1 MNFLKSLL
9 FNVQFYVGTSI
20 LVTIC
25 LPCLLFPRK
34 VVIFINKIWCLNM
47 TLGLKWWLNIDIKV
61 IGNIPSHNKA
71 VIYAIKHQSAWE
83 TVFCTDI
90 FSMPSIVLKKSL
102 IFIPIIGLYFLRAG
116 AIPITREQGINAL
129 KKMKR
134 KAKKAVDQNRSI
146 MIFPQGTRVHPGISS
161 KEKPYLP
168 GVFFLY
174 SQTQIPVIPVAHN
187 AGLLWPKNSFM
198 KYPDNLRSKSITLK
212 ILPEIKPGL
221 SKLDFLAK
229 LEFII
234 EKNSDDLIKLEQ

>member
-47 TLGLKWWLNIDIKV
+47 TLGLKWWLKIDIKV

-102 IFIPIIGLYFLRAG
+102 IYIPVIGLYFLRAG
-116 AIPITREQGINAL
+116 AIPIAREQGINAL

-146 MIFPQGTRVHPGISS
+146 MIFPQGTRVHPGIS
-161 KEKPYLP
+161 
-168 GVFFLY
+168 
-174 SQTQIPVIPVAHN
+174 
-187 AGLLWPKNSFM
+187 
-198 KYPDNLRSKSITLK
+198 
-212 ILPEIKPGL
+212 
-221 SKLDFLAK
+221 
-229 LEFII
+229 
-234 EKNSDDLIKLEQ
+234 